1 MKGEKKMEMD
11 VMQAVTAMI
20 GSVGFP
26 IVMCLMMYKYMTEV
40 QKKTDETLA
49 SLTNAISAL
58 EKGVDT
64 LVNFTIAKDNA

>member
-1 MKGEKKMEMD
+1 MEMD
-11 VMQAVTAMI
+11 VMQAITAMI

-26 IVMCLMMYKYMTEV
+26 IVMCLMMYKYMTDV

-64 LVNFTIAKDNA
+64 LVNFTITRDND

>member
-1 MKGEKKMEMD
+1 MEMD

-26 IVMCLMMYKYMTEV
+26 IVMCLMMYKYMTDV

-64 LVNFTIAKDNA
+64 LVNFTITRDND

>member
-1 MKGEKKMEMD
+1 MEMD
-11 VMQAVTAMI
+11 VMQAITAMV

-26 IVMCLMMYKYMTEV
+26 IVMCLMMYKYMTDV

-64 LVNFTIAKDNA
+64 LVNFTINRDND

>member
-1 MKGEKKMEMD
+1 MEMD

-26 IVMCLMMYKYMTEV
+26 IVMCLMMYKYMTDV
-40 QKKTDETLA
+40 QKKTDETLG

-64 LVNFTIAKDNA
+64 LVNFTITRDND